1 MAGTATDSA
10 AALCGTQLWATAH
23 PEVTRQSAHGGQGI
37 ERIAL
42 RIYPDTIIWNL
53 LCDQAID
60 PKKLLD
66 SLNAKGA
73 TLVASFH
80 PVYELARNFDLHHP
94 TRNPRK
100 PVQHASTV
108 GCHSNSRISLNLA

>member
-1 MAGTATDSA
+1 
-10 AALCGTQLWATAH
+10 
-23 PEVTRQSAHGGQGI
+23 
-37 ERIAL
+37 L

-80 PVYELARNFDLHHP
+80 SVYELARNFERDDP
-94 TRNPRK
+94 KRNARK